1 MRGRVG
7 QPGHERQE
15 LGEATRP
22 AICQDQRG
30 SAAAAGPFVHKMHPD
45 TIDLGPEVT
54 EPVQPA
60 FLRAPVEAVRPV
72 RQQVPEVTEV
82 CTLLPRRP
90 WPRPRPPRVSDPRT
104 QVGEDLV
111 AHPDTELLRPE
122 GCHPASLAR
131 YRHLERPWLTA
142 GSDEVSGHAESNLV
156 GTEEQE
162 GIVSDN
168 QLSLAG
174 RYGGHALRVERI
186 IA

>member
-30 SAAAAGPFVHKMHPD
+30 SAAATGPFVHEMHPD
-45 TIDLGPEVT
+45 TIDPGPEVT

-72 RQQVPEVTEV
+72 RQQVPQVTEV
-82 CTLLPRRP
+82 GTLLPRRT

-104 QVGEDLV
+104 QVGEDLP

-122 GCHPASLAR
+122 SCHPASLAR
-131 YRHLERPWLTA
+131 YRHLQRPSLAQHWHQQMSPPSRSSGYEPCRQPPETTETCAITRRVGERPQDPRSA
-142 GSDEVSGHAESNLV
+142 
-156 GTEEQE
+156 
-162 GIVSDN
+162 
-168 QLSLAG
+168 
-174 RYGGHALRVERI
+174 
-186 IA
+186 